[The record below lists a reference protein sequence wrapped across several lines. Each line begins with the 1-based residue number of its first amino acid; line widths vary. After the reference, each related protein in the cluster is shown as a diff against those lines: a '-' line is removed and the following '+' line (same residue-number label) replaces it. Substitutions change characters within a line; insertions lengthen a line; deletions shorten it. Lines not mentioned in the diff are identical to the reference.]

1 MGKNTVT
8 AFRFISIV
16 LVCSLF
22 IVSLPAY
29 PPNSAEA
36 EESLQAGMLN
46 PENDK
51 PLIVCYSRT
60 GTSRIV
66 ADALMEYLS
75 GTIEEIQ
82 STKNRDGLL
91 GVFTCVLDQLLDR
104 DDILKPLDK
113 DPKNYNPVI
122 IVAPIWIG
130 KISSPARTFIKQEGL
145 QGKDVYLVLTYN
157 GSLTEDKEKAIE
169 ETITA
174 QDITLKGLYKI
185 ITKEQTA
192 DEIRKELNNQL
203 KEKPLMAKGHVNIP

>member
-1 MGKNTVT
+1 MKKNTVT

-22 IVSLPAY
+22 IISLPAY
-29 PPNSAEA
+29 PLSAET

-46 PENDK
+46 SENDK

-66 ADALMEYLS
+66 ADALTEYLS
-75 GTIEEIQ
+75 GTIEEIE

-130 KISSPARTFIKQEGL
+130 KLSSPARTFIKQAGL
-145 QGKDVYLVLTYN
+145 QGKDVYLFLTYN
-157 GSLTEDKEKAIE
+157 GSLTEDKEKALAD
-169 ETITA
+169 TITA
-174 QDITLKGLYKI
+174 QEITLKGLYKI

-192 DEIRKELNNQL
+192 DDIRKELHNQL
-203 KEKPLMAKGHVNIP
+203 EKKPLMTKDQVSIP

>member
-1 MGKNTVT
+1 MDKNTVT
-8 AFRFISIV
+8 VSRFIGIV
-16 LVCSLF
+16 LVCSLS
-22 IVSLPAY
+22 IISLPAY
-29 PPNSAEA
+29 PLSAA
-36 EESLQAGMLN
+36 TDESLQAGVLN
-46 PENDK
+46 AEHYK

-60 GTSRIV
+60 GNSRIV
-66 ADALMEYLS
+66 ADTLKEYLS

-113 DPKNYNPVI
+113 DPKNYDPVI

-130 KISSPARTFIKQEGL
+130 NISSPARTFIKQAGL
-145 QGKDVYLVLTYN
+145 KGKDVYLVLTYN
-157 GSLTEDKEKAIE
+157 GSLTEDKEKALE

-174 QDITLKGLYKI
+174 QGITLKGLYKI

-192 DEIRKELNNQL
+192 DEIRKELHNQL
-203 KEKPLMAKGHVNIP
+203 EKKPLMTKNHVNIL

>member
-22 IVSLPAY
+22 IISLPAY
-29 PPNSAEA
+29 PPNSAAA

-46 PENDK
+46 SENDK

-104 DDILKPLDK
+104 DAILKPLDK
-113 DPKNYNPVI
+113 DPKDYNPVT

-130 KISSPARTFIKQEGL
+130 KISSPARTFIKQAGL
-145 QGKDVYLVLTYN
+145 QGKDVYLILTYN

-169 ETITA
+169 ETITV
-174 QDITLKGLYKI
+174 QEITLKGLYKI

-192 DEIRKELNNQL
+192 DEIRKELHNQL
-203 KEKPLMAKGHVNIP
+203 EKKPLMTKDHVNIP

>member
-1 MGKNTVT
+1 MEKNTVK

-16 LVCSLF
+16 LACLLAL
-22 IVSLPAY
+22 ISLPAY
-29 PPNSAEA
+29 PLSAEA

-46 PENDK
+46 AEQYK
-51 PLIVCYSRT
+51 PLIVYYSRT
-60 GTSRIV
+60 GNSRIV

-75 GTIEEIQ
+75 GTIEELQ
-82 STKNRDGLL
+82 STKNREGLL

-113 DPKNYNPVI
+113 DPKDYDPVI

-130 KISSPARTFIKQEGL
+130 KLSSPARTFIKQAGL
-145 QGKDVYLVLTYN
+145 KGKDVYLVLTYN
-157 GSLTEDKEKAIE
+157 GSLTEDKEKALE

-174 QDITLKGLYKI
+174 QGITLKGIYKI

-192 DEIRKELNNQL
+192 DEIRKELHNQL
-203 KEKPLMAKGHVNIP
+203 EKKPLMTRDQVNIP

>member
-22 IVSLPAY
+22 IISLPTY
-29 PPNSAEA
+29 PPDSAKA

-46 PENDK
+46 SENDK

-130 KISSPARTFIKQEGL
+130 KISSPARTFIKQSGL
-145 QGKDVYLVLTYN
+145 QGKDVYLILTYN
-157 GSLTEDKEKAIE
+157 GSLTEDKEKALE

-174 QDITLKGLYKI
+174 QGITLKSLYKI
-185 ITKEQTA
+185 ITKEKTE
-192 DEIRKELNNQL
+192 DEIKEEIRNQL
-203 KEKPLMAKGHVNIP
+203 ETKPLLAKVNSNPS

>member
-1 MGKNTVT
+1 MKKNTLT
-8 AFRFISIV
+8 AFRFIRIV

-22 IVSLPAY
+22 IISLPAY
-29 PPNSAEA
+29 PLKSAET
-36 EESLQAGMLN
+36 EESLHAGMLN
-46 PENDK
+46 SEHYK
-51 PLIVCYSRT
+51 PLIVYYSRT
-60 GTSRIV
+60 GNSRMV

-104 DDILKPLDK
+104 DAILKPLDK

-130 KISSPARTFIKQEGL
+130 KISSPARTFIKQAGL
-145 QGKDVYLVLTYN
+145 KGKDVSLVLTYN
-157 GSLTEDKEKAIE
+157 GSLTEDKEKALKD
-169 ETITA
+169 TITA
-174 QDITLKGLYKI
+174 QGITLRGLYKI

-192 DEIRKELNNQL
+192 DEIRNELNSQL
-203 KEKPLMAKGHVNIP
+203 KENPLLTKDHVSIP

>member
-22 IVSLPAY
+22 IISLPAY
-29 PPNSAEA
+29 PPNSAAA

-46 PENDK
+46 SENDK

-104 DDILKPLDK
+104 DAILKPFDK
-113 DPKNYNPVI
+113 DTKDYNPVI

-130 KISSPARTFIKQEGL
+130 KISSPARTFIKQSGL
-145 QGKDVYLVLTYN
+145 QGKDVYLILTYN

-174 QDITLKGLYKI
+174 QEITLKGLYKI

-192 DEIRKELNNQL
+192 DEIRKELHNQL
-203 KEKPLMAKGHVNIP
+203 EKKPLMTKDHVNIP